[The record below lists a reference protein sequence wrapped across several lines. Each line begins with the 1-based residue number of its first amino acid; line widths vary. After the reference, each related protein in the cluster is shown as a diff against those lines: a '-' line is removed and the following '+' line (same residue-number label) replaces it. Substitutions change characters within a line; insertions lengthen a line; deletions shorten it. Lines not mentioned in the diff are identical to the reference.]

1 MALVG
6 SIGPSGTLDER
17 GHGYEAHALRALSG
31 FGMTL
36 PDLNPIDLHIEPWN
50 APSIRTAEVARF
62 RADGTVPHPR
72 HTGAE
77 PAEMLL
83 YAVGR

>member
-6 SIGPSGTLDER
+6 SIGPSGTLDE
-17 GHGYEAHALRALSG
+17 GSDGYAAHALRALSG

-36 PDLNPIDLHIEPWN
+36 PDLDRIELHIEPWN
-50 APSIRTAEVARF
+50 APSIRTAEVAGF

-72 HTGAE
+72 HTGTE
-77 PAEMLL
+77 PVEMLL